1 MRLSFTRH
9 KRCAGKRIPW
19 LDRRTVDRLGRAARS
34 VGPSGG
40 GVDLVVVDDAYIRE
54 LNRSYRGIDRA
65 TDVLSFSYSGEGAP
79 PDGPTADGDEPG
91 DGSTG
96 GEVYVSHETV
106 ERNARADGV
115 PPEHLFLRVGVHGL
129 LHVLGYDHEKSRDAR
144 RMETEEKRIL
154 LEHLTPTEVEELF

>member
-19 LDRRTVDRLGRAARS
+19 LDRRTVDRLERAARS

-54 LNRSYRGIDRA
+54 LNRSYRGIDRP
-65 TDVLSFSYSGEGAP
+65 TDVLSFSYPGDGAP
-79 PDGPTADGDEPG
+79 PDGPTADA
-91 DGSTG
+91 DGPTGGG

-106 ERNARADGV
+106 ERNARADGL
-115 PPEHLFLRVGVHGL
+115 PPEHLFLRVGVHGF
-129 LHVLGYDHEKSRDAR
+129 LHVLGYDHETSGDAR